1 MLSSE
6 RERIAYRVTPL
17 SDIRRVVRVKA
28 EKREREVVDEGGSLG
43 NGPRCNK
50 KRERKMTEEREV
62 TRSSRKL
69 EIF

>member
-6 RERIAYRVTPL
+6 REGITYRVTPL

-28 EKREREVVDEGGSLG
+28 EKRGEVVDEGGSLG

-50 KRERKMTEEREV
+50 KRQRGRER
-62 TRSSRKL
+62 
-69 EIF
+69 